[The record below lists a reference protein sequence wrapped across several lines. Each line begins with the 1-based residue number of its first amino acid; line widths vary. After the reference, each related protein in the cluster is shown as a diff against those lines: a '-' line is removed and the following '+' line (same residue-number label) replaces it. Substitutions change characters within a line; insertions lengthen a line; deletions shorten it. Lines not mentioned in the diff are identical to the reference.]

1 VKEMMIVVTKDEV
14 KELERLKTIS
24 QTAPIKERIKFF
36 ERKYGCTFDEF
47 EDKIKQEEDFEKW
60 DDYIEW
66 KAYIESL
73 KDLESKMRAIED
85 AQDVRIT

>member
-1 VKEMMIVVTKDEV
+1 MSISVSKEEV
-14 KELERLKTIS
+14 IGFEKLKAIS
-24 QTAPIKERIKFF
+24 QIAPIKERIRYF
-36 ERKYGCTFDEF
+36 ESKYGCTLGEF
-47 EDKIKQEEDFEKW
+47 KGRIGEEEEDFEKW

-73 KDLESKMRAIED
+73 KDLEWKMRDIED

>member
-1 VKEMMIVVTKDEV
+1 MSITVSMDEV
-14 KELERLKTIS
+14 KGFEKLKAIS
-24 QTAPIKERIKFF
+24 QIAPIKERIKSF
-36 ERKYGCTFDEF
+36 ERKYGCTFEEF
-47 EDKIKQEEDFEKW
+47 KDKIKREKEDFEKW

-73 KDLESKMRAIED
+73 KELESKMREIED

>member
-1 VKEMMIVVTKDEV
+1 MSLSVSKDEV
-14 KELERLKTIS
+14 KGFEKLKAIS
-24 QTAPIKERIKFF
+24 QIAPIKERIRFF
-36 ERKYGCTFDEF
+36 ERKYSCTLEEF
-47 EDKIKQEEDFEKW
+47 KAKLKGDKEDFEKW

-66 KAYIESL
+66 NAYVESL